1 MTPPDYRPGAERRY
15 GPDRLDTL
23 FDVMSHR
30 RRRTALRYLRDA
42 GGPVAV
48 AELAHHIADRE
59 GAASGRSAPM
69 DRYAAILTALEHQ
82 HLPKLA
88 HADLVEWDR
97 SADAVVATEEAVR
110 ADDLLTFA
118 EETAAAGG
126 SASEGTQADPG
137 DA

>member
-1 MTPPDYRPGAERRY
+1 MAPLDDGGRASSGY

-42 GGPVAV
+42 GEPVPV
-48 AELAHHIADRE
+48 LDLARHLADSE
-59 GAASGRSAPM
+59 GAASGRSAPAS
-69 DRYAAILTALEHQ
+69 RYDAMRTALEHQ

-97 SADAVVATEEAVR
+97 RADVVEATELAAR
-110 ADDLLTFA
+110 ADDIMTYA
-118 EETAAAGG
+118 EEVARGPGHASAGG
-126 SASEGTQADPG
+126 TVGTG
-137 DA
+137 GV